1 MPISNKQKAILAFP
15 YTSYKCLIA
24 DGAIRSGKTMFMILS
39 FVRWAMENFNGQRFG
54 ICGKTVNSAK
64 KNIIEPYLGVRYD
77 KKRYKIK
84 WNSSDKTMTITCGNH
99 KNIFEVFG
107 GKDDSSYQ
115 LIQGRTLAGVLL
127 DEVALM
133 PENFVLQAISRC
145 SVEGSRLWFNCNP
158 ESPSHWFYNDWIMQ
172 PEAHNALHL
181 HFLLEDNP
189 SLSEEKI
196 AEYKSWYTGVFYQRY
211 ILGEWV
217 LAEGL
222 VYEFGEDNIT
232 DEHPQG
238 ADYYISIDYG
248 TLNAFSAGL
257 WSVTGGKATRI
268 KEYYYSGRDEQKL
281 KTDEDYCDD
290 VQRLA
295 DGYKIAR
302 IVVDPSAA
310 SFIAAIRKR
319 GFAVIKAEND
329 VLDGIRVVSR
339 MLQDGSILIHRSCVN
354 AIREFGL
361 YLWDDRASVD
371 CVIKENDH
379 CLTGDTHVMTEN
391 GEKPINE
398 LVGTAGKVWSYNV
411 FTGEPELKPYK
422 DCRLTQKQ
430 VPIWELKTSSG
441 KTVKGT
447 SDHLILTQ
455 NGWLELGRCMFEY
468 IQVIDGKY
476 EKVTS
481 VHAVGY
487 EDVYNMEVEDNH
499 NFAVNSGLIVHNC
512 MDDIR
517 YFAYTIM
524 RYRRNNQRKLSWNP

>member
-1 MPISNKQKAILAFP
+1 MVRIMPISDKQKAILAFP

-24 DGAIRSGKTMFMILS
+24 DGAIRSGKTMFMIMS
-39 FVRWAMENFNGQRFG
+39 FVRWAMENFNNQRFG

-64 KNIIEPYLGVRYD
+64 KNIIEPYLGVRFD
-77 KKRYKIK
+77 KGRYKIK
-84 WNSSDKTMTITCGNH
+84 WNSSDKTMTITCGNR
-99 KNIFEVFG
+99 KNVFEIFG

-189 SLSEEKI
+189 SLSAEKI
-196 AEYKSWYTGVFYQRY
+196 EEYKSWYTGVFYQRY

-232 DEHPQG
+232 DEQLQG
-238 ADYYISIDYG
+238 AEYYISVDYG

-257 WSVTGGKATRI
+257 WSVTGTKATRI

-281 KTDEDYCDD
+281 KTDEEYCDD
-290 VQRLA
+290 IVQLA
-295 DGYKIAR
+295 KGFSISKVI
-302 IVVDPSAA
+302 VDPSAA
-310 SFIAAIRKR
+310 SFITALRKR
-319 GFAVIKAEND
+319 GFAVLKAQND
-329 VLDGIRVVSR
+329 VLDGIRVTAGLLKNGNVK
-339 MLQDGSILIHRSCVN
+339 IHRTCKDS
-354 AIREFGL
+354 IREFGL
-361 YLWDDRASVD
+361 YCWDDRASED

-379 CLTGDTHVMTEN
+379 
-391 GEKPINE
+391 
-398 LVGTAGKVWSYNV
+398 A
-411 FTGEPELKPYK
+411 
-422 DCRLTQKQ
+422 
-430 VPIWELKTSSG
+430 
-441 KTVKGT
+441 
-447 SDHLILTQ
+447 
-455 NGWLELGRCMFEY
+455 
-468 IQVIDGKY
+468 
-476 EKVTS
+476 
-481 VHAVGY
+481 
-487 EDVYNMEVEDNH
+487 
-499 NFAVNSGLIVHNC
+499 

-517 YFAYTIM
+517 YFCYTVLKN
-524 RYRRNNQRKLSWNP
+524 RRENQRKLSWAK